1 MKRILVTGA
10 FGLVGSDLVPEL
22 QKKFGPDSVVA
33 LARETVSSDFK
44 GILEKGD
51 VRDSK
56 LMADLVKKHD
66 IGEIYHLAGLLSA
79 GGEKQPD
86 LAWEINV
93 DGLKH
98 VLDLA
103 KEHQLKVFWPSSIAA
118 FGPSTPKQNVPQHTS
133 LEPTTM
139 YGVTKVTGELLC
151 QYYFEK
157 YGVDAVRYFLLGGLS
172 AYGDGD
178 WSEERFEN
186 FYTAHLVNGIGN
198 LTSRI
203 LTMIE
208 KYQEN
213 KVPAV
218 AVDIFETEKFWLD
231 YESAFAKFD
240 FEEVVKN
247 INSLV
252 SKIDLKISEE
262 KPWEK
267 VKTGEDISVLL
278 YQLVEGL
285 RHLALSLVPIIPGT
299 AEKILSQLNLEVS
312 DNFAEEK
319 KWGLLQEGKEIKK
332 ADILFV
338 RLEK

>member
-157 YGVDAVRYFLLGGLS
+157 YGVDVRSLRYPGLNGYK
-172 AYGDGD
+172 AKPGDGTTEYAIHIFYGLVKD
-178 WSEERFEN
+178 NYYECFLQADARLPMMYMDDAIKGTLALMAAPSEKITIRTSYN
-186 FYTAHLVNGIGN
+186 FAAISFTPEEL
-198 LTSRI
+198 
-203 LTMIE
+203 
-208 KYQEN
+208 YQEILKFAPDF
-213 KVPAV
+213 KVEFKPDSRQKIAEGWPQTIDDSS
-218 AVDIFETEKFWLD
+218 ARNDWGWKHEFDLPKMTQAL
-231 YESAFAKFD
+231 YEGIKQ
-240 FEEVVKN
+240 K
-247 INSLV
+247 IN
-252 SKIDLKISEE
+252 
-262 KPWEK
+262 
-267 VKTGEDISVLL
+267 
-278 YQLVEGL
+278 
-285 RHLALSLVPIIPGT
+285 
-299 AEKILSQLNLEVS
+299 
-312 DNFAEEK
+312 
-319 KWGLLQEGKEIKK
+319 
-332 ADILFV
+332 
-338 RLEK
+338 